1 MISYEKQLN
10 LFLCLNFFYYLILDM
25 IGNISGYNRGTIQEN
40 YLNMDFKEHI
50 PHGQLNDKTERD
62 IHLPFSKNEIDFFI
76 KRNQSTIREIE
87 GHTHTNNYKLQEL
100 TQKSPTITVFNDLYN
115 FNPTHKEMSYYHPH
129 DTDKLIHHPDDK
141 PRFEKQFIY
150 DVSIPDKIEARKK
163 IEQYHKLP
171 QHSFTLDR
179 RRK

>member
-1 MISYEKQLN
+1 
-10 LFLCLNFFYYLILDM
+10 M
-25 IGNISGYNRGTIQEN
+25 IGNISGFNRGTIQQD
-40 YLNMDFKEHI
+40 YLNMDFREHI

-62 IHLPFSKNEIDFFI
+62 IHLPFSKNEIDFFN
-76 KRNQSTIREIE
+76 KRHYPIIPEIE
-87 GHTHTNNYKLQEL
+87 GHTHAFNYKIQEL
-100 TQKSPTITVFNDLYN
+100 SPTITVFTELYN
-115 FNPTHKEMSYYHPH
+115 FNPTHAEMSYFHPH

-141 PRFEKQFIY
+141 PRFEKEFIY

-171 QHSFTLDR
+171 EHSFTLDR